1 MVVNLFLRLLLEN
14 DNSENA
20 FDDRPY
26 IAKLLQ
32 RIGDLDPIYD
42 PKLMQLIAFELRK
55 YMLIDLSSLSSPYFS
70 IIKGSIKGYFCILKR
85 LHRF

>member
-1 MVVNLFLRLLLEN
+1 LLGLVVNLFLRLLLEN

-26 IAKLLQ
+26 IAKLLH

-42 PKLMQLIAFELRK
+42 PKLM
-55 YMLIDLSSLSSPYFS
+55 
-70 IIKGSIKGYFCILKR
+70 
-85 LHRF
+85 